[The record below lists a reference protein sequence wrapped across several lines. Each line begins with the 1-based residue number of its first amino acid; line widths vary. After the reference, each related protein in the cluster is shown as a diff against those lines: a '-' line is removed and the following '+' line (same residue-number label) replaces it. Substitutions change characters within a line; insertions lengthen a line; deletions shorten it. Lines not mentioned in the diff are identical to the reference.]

1 MPQTKKY
8 GNELKSVSRLLQ
20 RSLKLKDDL
29 KENLFSISKLNNLK
43 ITETEKCF
51 HYELKLPGYI
61 KDDFNFYL
69 DNGNL
74 VVTTDKSKLSESA
87 QEENF
92 SKKKH
97 FYCYPSARF
106 KIKIPL
112 PDKLIKK
119 EIDVD
124 YADEVLKFD
133 LLKLP

>member
-8 GNELKSVSRLLQ
+8 ANGLKSISRLLQ
-20 RSLKLKDDL
+20 RGSKLKDIA
-29 KENLFSISKLNNLK
+29 KKKLFEKSKLDNLK
-43 ITETEKCF
+43 ITETETKF

-61 KDDFNFYL
+61 KDDFYFYL

-87 QEENF
+87 QEENL
-92 SKKKH
+92 SKKRH

-112 PDKLIKK
+112 PNKPIKK
-119 EIDVD
+119 EIEVD
-124 YADEVLKFD
+124 YTDEVLKFD
-133 LLKLP
+133 LLKLK